1 MSNRRLLERA
11 QRLEIEQKFPELKR
25 RGIRTEAQ
33 RREEVETNKLDI
45 EAARE
50 LARKRAIELEGATTG
65 QAAPATTGQAAP
77 APGFTGVAGKT
88 AGFSNATDAGFS
100 GVSGSRVGFNRDSPT
115 ATPTGTPPRRE
126 TFAEED
132 ARTRREKTLSGAF
145 GERAQNLEQRRGLFA
160 EMKAGGIDSATARE
174 RAKTLGVDD
183 KGFNTA
189 VARIEG
195 VDMTPSATPTPA
207 PAAPL
212 TGRALAESN
221 IATMG
226 QAGAVADYFKR
237 AGAKETAKQSKQID
251 APVNYRSGES
261 RSASASATPSFSS
274 MFRREVDGG
283 AAPVPATPA
292 APRAGSDAN
301 AGYRGDDTRL
311 DLDTAKIRT
320 RVAESQGR
328 IPDYQD
334 RMQAGFVSGRDIAKA
349 AAPAVAAAAR
359 FRPSQLPRVAITA
372 AQNRSGDMLASARG
386 FVERTNEASDLF
398 GKNLRKQL
406 GIQ

>member
-1 MSNRRLLERA
+1 MATEQPKPWRGLRKPGQESKIIDRSKLERENAVIQRA
-11 QRLEIEQKFPELKR
+11 QQEMIAQEAAA
-25 RGIRTEAQ
+25 RGIT
-33 RREEVETNKLDI
+33 
-45 EAARE
+45 
-50 LARKRAIELEGATTG
+50 
-65 QAAPATTGQAAP
+65 AP
-77 APGFTGVAGKT
+77 APQQESMFSGVAG
-88 AGFSNATDAGFS
+88 
-100 GVSGSRVGFNRDSPT
+100 SRAGFNRESPT

-189 VARIEG
+189 VARMEG
-195 VDMTPSATPTPA
+195 VDMTPAATPTPT

-212 TGRALAESN
+212 AGRALAESN

-251 APVNYRSGES
+251 AAMAAPVNYRSGEA

-292 APRAGSDAN
+292 APRASSDAN

-372 AQNRSGDMLASARG
+372 TQNRSGDMLASARG
-386 FVERTNEASDLF
+386 FVKKTNEASDLF
-398 GKNLRKQL
+398 SKNLRKQL